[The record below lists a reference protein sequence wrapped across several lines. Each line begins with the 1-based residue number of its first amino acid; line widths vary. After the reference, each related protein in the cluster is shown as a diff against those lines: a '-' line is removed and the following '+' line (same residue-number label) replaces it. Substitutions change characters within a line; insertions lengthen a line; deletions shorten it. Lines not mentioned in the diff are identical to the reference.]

1 MNQYQLQIIN
11 EAGKTVT
18 GIFQTKVSP
27 QFVFHNLEHTRQVV
41 DAVEEM
47 EGYYH
52 YQLDNNDQFV
62 LLLSAWFH
70 DTGFSSGKMEEH
82 EMESIKLA
90 TDFLYR
96 HSVITDLILQVS
108 SCIRATHMPQT
119 PKNLAE
125 KILCDADLFHLG
137 ENIFHK
143 RSGYLRHEL
152 QTYFKKEIPKDEWRQ
167 LNIDFLQSHKY
178 FTGYCQRKLEP
189 VKQEWIEQLRDKQE
203 TKA

>member
-1 MNQYQLQIIN
+1 MNGHQLQIVN

-41 DAVEEM
+41 DAAEEM
-47 EGYYH
+47 EGY
-52 YQLDNNDQFV
+52 YQLDNNDQLVLFV
-62 LLLSAWFH
+62 SAWFH
-70 DTGFSSGKMEEH
+70 DTGFSAGKLEEH
-82 EMESIKLA
+82 ETESIKLA
-90 TDFLYR
+90 TDFLNH

-119 PKNLAE
+119 PQNLVE

-137 ENIFHK
+137 ENIFHE
-143 RSGYLRHEL
+143 RSDYLRHEL
-152 QTYFKKEIPKDEWRQ
+152 QAYFKKEIPEEEWRQ
-167 LNIDFLQSHKY
+167 QNIDFLQSHKY
-178 FTGYCQRKLEP
+178 FTGYCRRKLEP
-189 VKQEWIEQLRDKQE
+189 VKQEWIEQLRDKQV